1 MFTHRGCLPY
11 EQSNRV
17 RVPGS
22 TVLPGRRPDEADR
35 LR

>member
-1 MFTHRGCLPY
+1 MFTDRESPPY

-22 TVLPGRRPDEADR
+22 TALSGRRPDEADR